1 MLVSIRSNYKV
12 VFGGQ
17 RGNKQHCR
25 QYKELSHQWGFQ
37 KLVLD
42 AAEGDFTKVK
52 EIEKANLN
60 QFLIWLSYQILKSEA
75 EEAEMQFHENQRK
88 NKK

>member
-1 MLVSIRSNYKV
+1 M
-12 VFGGQ
+12 
-17 RGNKQHCR
+17 
-25 QYKELSHQWGFQ
+25 
-37 KLVLD
+37 D

-52 EIEKANLN
+52 EIEQANLN

-75 EEAEMQFHENQRK
+75 EEAEMQFLENQRK